1 MKTCRKFEKVRA
13 EYEREIGFMLARS
26 RRYGGK
32 SAAKSSERQAV
43 ATKQRMARALSHHAG
58 RCPECG

>member
-26 RRYGGK
+26 RRHEGK
-32 SAAKSSERQAV
+32 PAAKSSARQAV
-43 ATKQRMARALSHHAG
+43 ATKQRMARALNNHAG